1 MFIFVSGKGR
11 KRKGAF
17 MGKKVPEP
25 VEHAVASLMK
35 KQKISREKA
44 YRIIVGRWQKLG
56 YLKKG
61 SLDLTEKGK
70 KKLNKHYREPKKV
83 RLAKVNL
90 ARKHK
95 VKKL

>member
-1 MFIFVSGKGR
+1 
-11 KRKGAF
+11 

-35 KQKISREKA
+35 KRKISRRKA
-44 YRIIVGRWQKLG
+44 YQIIVGRWQKLG

-70 KKLNKHYREPKKV
+70 KKLSKHYREPKKV